1 MVESVPILSQIKSQ
15 KFAGD
20 ITAMAIFKPR
30 EASEA
35 KLSIM
40 SKAFVCF
47 VSWIGILL
55 DETSSGGICIEQNNL
70 SLLLD

>member
-30 EASEA
+30 ETSEA

-40 SKAFVCF
+40 SKTFACF
-47 VSWIGILL
+47 VSWIGTLL
-55 DETSSGGICIEQNNL
+55 DETSSGEICVKQNNL